1 MGLDPSAAQNTRGVV
16 DIPIPDFSG
25 QRAAAEALDGVG
37 KAMLEFGNK
46 LQEAETDRKIVTAT
60 NATRSELDK
69 TKRSILEDPNVKP
82 EDYEKVY
89 QERSDAIFKNYGA
102 TIPGGKAKAVW
113 DKYTGDLGF
122 SGLTEMR
129 SATRQKQLENAT
141 AETIA
146 TVAKTVEGFADL
158 DQSEEVF
165 TSNFTATHEY
175 ISGQVKSGLMAPD
188 RGAQALAELET
199 GFRKAYTERTLYAID
214 GMRQAKNYAGATEAL
229 YAAKKDGKIDDK
241 SFTATRAVLLNEQ
254 NGFEAQGDADKYWQ
268 QGKGYQGALALARE
282 EKDVGLRQEVEKLL
296 ATRETQDK
304 LAKQAGQEALS
315 KQIRDHVLADPNNT
329 VANVPLSIL
338 SQVTESATLALGNSL
353 EAARNRENGMSE
365 VDKAALAAMSK
376 RISRVFDDFADTDTQ
391 RFSSGYDAWDPQTRA
406 LYDGMRNEE
415 QLRVDDM
422 VRETRINGRS
432 GNAVTRLAGDLTDV
446 MKRYAPADWKV
457 GSTGDNETAQALT
470 AREMIREIATANAE
484 STGGKPMD
492 ARRLEE
498 LVLPIFRKLDD
509 KKNWLEIPAVEMQSW
524 ASKQSAQM
532 TVTGIDNVLWAMV
545 KARLTGANGGVEPS
559 KADIV
564 AGYLRQ
570 GGKLPA
576 GWN

>member
-25 QRAAAEALDGVG
+25 QRAGAEALDNVG

-254 NGFEAQGDADKYWQ
+254 NGFEAQGDADKYWEQ
-268 QGKGYQGALALARE
+268 SGGDYQGALRLARG
-282 EKDVGLRQEVEKLL
+282 EKDFGRRQEVEKNL
-296 ATRETQDK
+296 ASRMQQDK
-304 LAKQAGQEALS
+304 LAKQGEQDDIG
-315 KQIRDHVLADPNNT
+315 KQLADHVLKGGT
-329 VANVPLSIL
+329 VANAPASLLSRVTDAGTL
-338 SQVTESATLALGNSL
+338 SLANSL
-353 EAARNRENGMSE
+353 EAAKTRETGMSAAQKAQLE
-365 VDKAALAAMSK
+365 LSSNVAKFGFESLSNSNPRAFMEGYNSWPAELQTAFKAMTGTDQIAVESMRDKMIQTGPTSNAIDAVLQDVTKEAQRFAPSLMNSDKTNATPKFVFEGILYKNAKALSAMQGGKPITPDQSRKVVLQSMGEYDAKKYGAGVNLALNFDADLYRRVTAQQTTRLGRPPSNAEALAA
-376 RISRVFDDFADTDTQ
+376 
-391 RFSSGYDAWDPQTRA
+391 Y
-406 LYDGMRNEE
+406 
-415 QLRVDDM
+415 
-422 VRETRINGRS
+422 
-432 GNAVTRLAGDLTDV
+432 NAVMG
-446 MKRYAPADWKV
+446 
-457 GSTGDNETAQALT
+457 N
-470 AREMIREIATANAE
+470 
-484 STGGKPMD
+484 
-492 ARRLEE
+492 
-498 LVLPIFRKLDD
+498 
-509 KKNWLEIPAVEMQSW
+509 
-524 ASKQSAQM
+524 
-532 TVTGIDNVLWAMV
+532 
-545 KARLTGANGGVEPS
+545 
-559 KADIV
+559 
-564 AGYLRQ
+564 
-570 GGKLPA
+570 
-576 GWN
+576 

>member
-1 MGLDPSAAQNTRGVV
+1 VARIPRAAQLGLDPSAAQNTRGVV

-69 TKRSILEDPNVKP
+69 AKRSILEDPNVKP

-113 DKYTGDLGF
+113 DNFTGDLGF

-129 SATRQKQLENAT
+129 GATRQKQLENAT

-146 TVAKTVEGFADL
+146 TVAEAVKGFADL

-254 NGFEAQGDADKYWQ
+254 NGFEAQGDADKYWE
-268 QGKGYQGALALARE
+268 QGKGYQGALALARKE
-282 EKDVGLRQEVEKLL
+282 PDIAKRQEIEKNITQRFQQEKVAEDARQDDLQKAVWAHVSGGGTIGNAKVSLIKDIDPNRLGSIRAFENARDAEAGMTGPKKAEWTAASKNWKDELQSVAAMPGSVFIQDPSTWSPRDYAKFQVLTPDDQNAIRAAQRDMREKGSSYSELSKVEGQLL
-296 ATRETQDK
+296 DMAKIVASKDWALNSDARSRPDKTDK
-304 LAKQAGQEALS
+304 LIGALRGQAQGLLKDNPGRPLTIDQVQRGVALALKQAGETSDFVNWQTFS
-315 KQIRDHVLADPNNT
+315 MNADPDFA
-329 VANVPLSIL
+329 ANRFDTMEYETAFADLKTAGGGTDPSFEEVQAL
-338 SQVTESATLALGNSL
+338 LAK
-353 EAARNRENGMSE
+353 RR
-365 VDKAALAAMSK
+365 KAA
-376 RISRVFDDFADTDTQ
+376 Q
-391 RFSSGYDAWDPQTRA
+391 
-406 LYDGMRNEE
+406 
-415 QLRVDDM
+415 
-422 VRETRINGRS
+422 
-432 GNAVTRLAGDLTDV
+432 
-446 MKRYAPADWKV
+446 
-457 GSTGDNETAQALT
+457 
-470 AREMIREIATANAE
+470 
-484 STGGKPMD
+484 
-492 ARRLEE
+492 
-498 LVLPIFRKLDD
+498 
-509 KKNWLEIPAVEMQSW
+509 
-524 ASKQSAQM
+524 
-532 TVTGIDNVLWAMV
+532 
-545 KARLTGANGGVEPS
+545 
-559 KADIV
+559 
-564 AGYLRQ
+564 
-570 GGKLPA
+570 
-576 GWN
+576 